1 MKYLCPFLVLALA
14 LALLGG
20 CGGGKPKSAR
30 AVAELY
36 LSYMKSGKYL
46 EAAKLW
52 DYVTQARRDNEDW
65 DSIVESQRKLI
76 IDKLAEEKAESLKM
90 WAGYFPPATKIIEFN
105 ETGDTA
111 HAALDG
117 GRVSALDLKRIGEEW
132 RITGM

>member
-1 MKYLCPFLVLALA
+1 MKRLAPLMILILALSL
-14 LALLGG
+14 LAG

-30 AVAELY
+30 AVADSY
-36 LSYMKSGKYL
+36 LSYMKGGKYL

-52 DYVTQARRDNEDW
+52 DYETDARKQNEDW
-65 DSIVESQRKLI
+65 DSIVESQRTLI

-90 WAGYFPPATKIIEFN
+90 WEGYFPPATKITEFN
-105 ETGDTA
+105 ETGDSA

-117 GRVSALDLKRIGEEW
+117 GRVSALDLKLVSEEW